1 MIRKAR
7 TVFRSSECDARH
19 TDVDEPS
26 DRDPASRPVHRL
38 HADDLGAWTLL
49 VCLAAFLVTFAII
62 IL

>member
-1 MIRKAR
+1 M
-7 TVFRSSECDARH
+7 FRNSACDARH
-19 TDVDEPS
+19 ISNDEPS
-26 DRDPASRPVHRL
+26 DQDPASRPVHRL